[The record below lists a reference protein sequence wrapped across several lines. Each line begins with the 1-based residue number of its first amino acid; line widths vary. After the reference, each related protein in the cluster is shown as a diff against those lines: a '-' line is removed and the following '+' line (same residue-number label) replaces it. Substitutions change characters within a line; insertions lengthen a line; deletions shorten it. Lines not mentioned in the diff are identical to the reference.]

1 MIDSRITEL
10 NRVRNELDDVS
21 TKVNDL
27 IADLGEVIEA
37 LKWINK
43 KKKE

>member
-37 LKWINK
+37 LK
-43 KKKE
+43 